1 MRGDERRL
9 VMYDEKRIAVAFL
22 LGGLI
27 GAGVALLYAP
37 QSGSETRRDITRT
50 ARKIRKRSG
59 ELVENAIDSVNDF
72 IDDIKDVT
80 SDVVDRS
87 VDLSESAKKEIVRA
101 FEQGEKMISKQKDKL
116 VDALNFKG

>member
-1 MRGDERRL
+1 MRWYERRV
-9 VMYDEKRIAVAFL
+9 VMNDEKRIAVAFL

-59 ELVENAIDSVNDF
+59 ELVEDAIDSVNDF
-72 IDDIKDVT
+72 VDDIKDVT
-80 SDVVDRS
+80 SDVVDRG

>member
-101 FEQGEKMISKQKDKL
+101 FEQGEKIISKQKDKL